1 MLGTYMVQL
10 TQRHK
15 RQKQI
20 MERKNLFN
28 KWHMENWTATY
39 KRMRVKHF
47 LTAYAKINSKS
58 TKGLNA
64 RPQT

>member
-1 MLGTYMVQL
+1 M
-10 TQRHK
+10 TQEAK
-15 RQKQI
+15 TDNG
-20 MERKNLFN
+20 EKNLFH

-47 LTAYAKINSKS
+47 LTAYTKINSKS